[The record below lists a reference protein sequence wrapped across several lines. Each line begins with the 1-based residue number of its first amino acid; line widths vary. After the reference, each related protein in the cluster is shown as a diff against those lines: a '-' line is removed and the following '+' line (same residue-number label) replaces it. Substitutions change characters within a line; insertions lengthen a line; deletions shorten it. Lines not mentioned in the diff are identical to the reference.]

1 MTAAEPAGVVP
12 VPAVPSIWSFV
23 TADCIGFA
31 IFFFVFMT
39 ERLKQPA
46 LFDASSRHL
55 DVRVGLA
62 NTLILITS
70 SWLVALAVQA
80 ARRGRFDQARRL
92 LPAGLIVGC
101 GFAVLKGF
109 EYAAK
114 IGAGITPL
122 TDPFFMF
129 YFVLTGVHFVHYL
142 VGIVVLVVLVLK
154 ARGGGA
160 DEGKFAAWMES
171 GGIYWHLVDLLWCFL
186 FPMLYLL
193 GISQ

>member
-1 MTAAEPAGVVP
+1 MEQAGAVHA
-12 VPAVPSIWSFV
+12 PAVPSIWSFV
-23 TADCIGFA
+23 TADCVGFA

-46 LFDASSRHL
+46 LFDESSRHL
-55 DVRVGLA
+55 DVRIGLG

-70 SWLVALAVQA
+70 SWLVALAAQA
-80 ARRGRFDQARRL
+80 TRRGRFDRARRL
-92 LPAGLIVGC
+92 LPLGLAVGC
-101 GFAVLKGF
+101 GFALLKGF
-109 EYAAK
+109 EYGAK
-114 IGAGITPL
+114 IKAGITPL

-142 VGIVVLVVLVLK
+142 VGIVVLAVLVVRLRS
-154 ARGGGA
+154 AGT
-160 DEGKFAAWMES
+160 DDVKFVTWMES

-193 GISQ
+193 GIGQ